1 MWSSPL
7 GAVILTILPEVLR
20 DFAEYRD
27 IMCGILLV
35 ALMAF
40 RLDGILSYD
49 VMRRLSKRR
58 HSSHGKDGV
67 Q

>member
-1 MWSSPL
+1 MWSFPL
-7 GAVILTILPEVLR
+7 GAVILTILPEVLQ

-27 IMCGILLV
+27 IMYDIMLV
-35 ALMAF
+35 AFMAF
-40 RLDGILSYD
+40 RPDGILSYD

-58 HSSHGKDGV
+58 HNSHGKDGV